1 MKALCAEHGQAF
13 LLPLGLY
20 DPSLP
25 LILFRIKPKPIK
37 TNKDINELEGERPI
51 MARMYYDTDAN
62 LDLLNGK
69 TVAIIGYGSQGH
81 AHALNLKDSGVNVV
95 VGLYEGSKSTA
106 KAEAE
111 GLTVKPVAD
120 AAASADMIMV
130 LLPDEVQRDIYTN
143 EIAPNLAEGNVLAF
157 AHGFNINFAQI
168 VPPAN
173 VDVVMIAPKGP
184 GHLVRRTY
192 EQGQGVPAL
201 FAVYQDASGQARD
214 RAMAYAKGI
223 GGTRAG
229 ILETTFR
236 EETET
241 DLFGE
246 QVVLCGGLSELIK
259 SGFQTLVEAG
269 YQPELAYFECLHEVK
284 LIVDLV
290 VEGGLA
296 KMRDSISNTAEY
308 GDYTRGPRIITD
320 ETRAEMKK
328 ILSEIQSGQFA
339 REFVLENMSGK
350 AGFNAIRRQE
360 AEHPIE
366 EVGKDLRAM
375 FSWLKKA

>member
-1 MKALCAEHGQAF
+1 
-13 LLPLGLY
+13 
-20 DPSLP
+20 
-25 LILFRIKPKPIK
+25 
-37 TNKDINELEGERPI
+37 
-51 MARMYYDTDAN
+51 MARMYYDADAN
-62 LDLLNGK
+62 LDLLAGK
-69 TVAIIGYGSQGH
+69 TIAIIGYGSQGH
-81 AHALNLKDSGVNVV
+81 AHALNLRDSGVNVI
-95 VGLYEGSKSTA
+95 VGLYPGSRSAA

-111 GLTVKPVAD
+111 GLPVKSVAD
-120 AAASADMIMV
+120 AAATADLIMI
-130 LLPDEVQRDIYTN
+130 LLPDEVQKAVFEN
-143 EIAPNLAEGNVLAF
+143 EIKPNLSAGNILAF
-157 AHGFNINFAQI
+157 AHGFNIHFAQV
-168 VPPAN
+168 VPPSD
-173 VDVVMIAPKGP
+173 VDVVMVAPKGP

-192 EQGQGVPAL
+192 EQGEGVPCL
-201 FAVYQDASGQARD
+201 FAVYQDATGQARD

-246 QVVLCGGLSELIK
+246 QVVLCGGLTALIK
-259 SGFQTLVEAG
+259 SGFETLVEAG
-269 YQPELAYFECLHEVK
+269 YQPELAYFECMHEVK

-290 VEGGLA
+290 VEGGLS

-320 ETRAEMKK
+320 ETRAEMRK
-328 ILSEIQSGQFA
+328 ILSEIQTGQFA
-339 REFVLENMSGK
+339 RDFVLENQSGK
-350 AGFNAIRRQE
+350 PGFTAMRRRE

-375 FSWLKKA
+375 FSWLKKV

>member
-1 MKALCAEHGQAF
+1 MH
-13 LLPLGLY
+13 
-20 DPSLP
+20 
-25 LILFRIKPKPIK
+25 
-37 TNKDINELEGERPI
+37 
-51 MARMYYDTDAN
+51 MARMYYDEDAN
-62 LDLLNGK
+62 LDLLAGK
-69 TVAIIGYGSQGH
+69 TIAIIGYGSQGH
-81 AHALNLKDSGVNVV
+81 AHALNLKDSGLNVI
-95 VGLYEGSKSTA
+95 VGLYPGSKSAA
-106 KAEAE
+106 KAEAA

-120 AAASADMIMV
+120 AAKAADFIMI
-130 LLPDEVQRDIYTN
+130 LLPDEVQKTVYKE
-143 EIAPNLAEGNVLAF
+143 EIEPNLEAGNVVAF
-157 AHGFNINFAQI
+157 AHGFNIHFSQV

-173 VDVVMIAPKGP
+173 VDVVMVAPKGP

-214 RAMAYAKGI
+214 RAMAYARGI

-246 QVVLCGGLSELIK
+246 QAVLCGGLSALIK
-259 SGFQTLVEAG
+259 AGFETLVEAG

-296 KMRDSISNTAEY
+296 EMRDSISNTAEY
-308 GDYTRGPRIITD
+308 GDYTRGPRVVNANTK
-320 ETRAEMKK
+320 AEMKK

-339 REFVLENMSGK
+339 REFVLENQSGK
-350 AGFNAIRRQE
+350 PGFTAMRRQE

-375 FSWLKKA
+375 FSWLKKV

>member
-1 MKALCAEHGQAF
+1 
-13 LLPLGLY
+13 
-20 DPSLP
+20 
-25 LILFRIKPKPIK
+25 
-37 TNKDINELEGERPI
+37 
-51 MARMYYDTDAN
+51 MYYDQDAN
-62 LDLLNGK
+62 LDLLAGK

-95 VGLYEGSKSTA
+95 VGLYTGSPSIQ
-106 KAEAE
+106 KAESAGLKVLAVAE
-111 GLTVKPVAD
+111 AAQTAD
-120 AAASADMIMV
+120 WIMI
-130 LLPDEVQRDIYTN
+130 LLPDEVQKTIYKA
-143 EIAPNLAEGNVLAF
+143 EIEPHLTEGKVLFF

-168 VPPAN
+168 VPPKF
-173 VDVVMIAPKGP
+173 VDVVMVAPKGP

-246 QVVLCGGLSELIK
+246 QVVLCGGLTALIK
-259 SGFQTLVEAG
+259 AGFDTLVEAG

-284 LIVDLV
+284 LIVDLI

-308 GDYTRGPRIITD
+308 GDLTRGPRIVTE
-320 ETRAEMKK
+320 ETRAEMRQ
-328 ILSEIQSGQFA
+328 ILSEIQTGQFA
-339 REFVLENMSGK
+339 REFVLENQAGK
-350 AGFNAIRRQE
+350 PGFTAMRRRE
-360 AEHPIE
+360 SEELIE

-375 FSWLKKA
+375 FSWLK

>member
-1 MKALCAEHGQAF
+1 
-13 LLPLGLY
+13 
-20 DPSLP
+20 
-25 LILFRIKPKPIK
+25 
-37 TNKDINELEGERPI
+37 
-51 MARMYYDTDAN
+51 MAQMYYDADAN

-81 AHALNLKDSGVNVV
+81 AHALNLKDSGVNVI
-95 VGLYEGSKSTA
+95 VGLYPGSKSIA
-106 KAEAE
+106 KAEAA
-111 GLTVKPVAD
+111 GLKVHSVAD
-120 AAASADMIMV
+120 AAAAADMIMI
-130 LLPDEVQRDIYTN
+130 LLPDEVQRTIYEN
-143 EIAPNLAEGNVLAF
+143 EILPNLKEGNILAF
-157 AHGFNINFAQI
+157 AHGFNIHFGQI
-168 VPPAN
+168 VPPEF

-229 ILETTFR
+229 ILQTTFR

-246 QVVLCGGLSELIK
+246 QAVLCGGLSALIQK
-259 SGFQTLVEAG
+259 GFETLVEAG

-308 GDYTRGPRIITD
+308 GDYTRGPRIVNDQTK
-320 ETRAEMKK
+320 AEMKK

-339 REFVLENMSGK
+339 REFVLENQSGK
-350 AGFNAIRRQE
+350 AGFTAMRRRE

-366 EVGKDLRAM
+366 EVGKDVRAH
-375 FSWLKKA
+375 FSWLKDQ

>member
-1 MKALCAEHGQAF
+1 
-13 LLPLGLY
+13 
-20 DPSLP
+20 
-25 LILFRIKPKPIK
+25 
-37 TNKDINELEGERPI
+37 
-51 MARMYYDTDAN
+51 MARMYYDEDAN
-62 LDLLNGK
+62 LDLLTGK

-81 AHALNLKDSGVNVV
+81 AHALNLKDSGVNVI
-95 VGLYEGSKSTA
+95 VGLYPGSKSTA
-106 KAEAE
+106 KAEAA
-111 GLTVKPVAD
+111 GLTVKNVAD
-120 AAASADMIMV
+120 AAKAADFIMI
-130 LLPDEVQRDIYTN
+130 LLPDEVQKTIYKN
-143 EIAPNLAEGNVLAF
+143 EIEPNLEAGNVLAF
-157 AHGFNINFAQI
+157 AHGFNIHFAQV
-168 VPPAN
+168 VPPAD
-173 VDVVMIAPKGP
+173 VDVVMVAPKGP

-201 FAVYQDASGQARD
+201 FAVYQDATGHARD
-214 RAMAYAKGI
+214 RAMAYARGI

-246 QVVLCGGLSELIK
+246 QAVLCGGLSALIK
-259 SGFQTLVEAG
+259 AGFETLVEAG

-296 KMRDSISNTAEY
+296 TMRDSISNTAEY
-308 GDYTRGPRIITD
+308 GDYTRGPRVVTAQ
-320 ETRAEMKK
+320 TKAEMKK

-339 REFVLENMSGK
+339 REFVLENQAGK
-350 AGFNAIRRQE
+350 PGFTAMRRQE

-366 EVGKDLRAM
+366 AVGKDLRAM

>member
-1 MKALCAEHGQAF
+1 
-13 LLPLGLY
+13 
-20 DPSLP
+20 
-25 LILFRIKPKPIK
+25 
-37 TNKDINELEGERPI
+37 
-51 MARMYYDTDAN
+51 MARMYYDEDAN
-62 LDLLNGK
+62 LDLLADK

-81 AHALNLKDSGVNVV
+81 AHALNLKDSGVNVII
-95 VGLYEGSKSTA
+95 GLYSGSKSA
-106 KAEAE
+106 SKAEAA
-111 GLTVKPVAD
+111 GLKVHSVAD
-120 AAASADMIMV
+120 AAKAADVIMI
-130 LLPDEVQRDIYTN
+130 LLPDEVQKSIYLE
-143 EIAPNLAEGNVLAF
+143 EIKPNLSAGNVLAF
-157 AHGFNINFAQI
+157 AHGFNIHFGQV
-168 VPPAN
+168 VPPDDI
-173 VDVVMIAPKGP
+173 DVVMIAPKGP

-192 EQGQGVPAL
+192 EQGEGVPCL
-201 FAVYQDASGQARD
+201 FAVFQDASGQARD
-214 RAMAYAKGI
+214 RAMAYAKGV

-246 QVVLCGGLSELIK
+246 QTVLCGGLSALIK
-259 SGFQTLVEAG
+259 AGFETLVEAG

-308 GDYTRGPRIITD
+308 GDYTRGPRLVNA
-320 ETRAEMKK
+320 ETKAEMKK

-339 REFVLENMSGK
+339 REFVLENQSGK
-350 AGFNAIRRQE
+350 PGFTAMRRQE

-366 EVGKDLRAM
+366 DVGKDLRAM
-375 FSWLKKA
+375 FSWLKKG

>member
-1 MKALCAEHGQAF
+1 
-13 LLPLGLY
+13 
-20 DPSLP
+20 
-25 LILFRIKPKPIK
+25 
-37 TNKDINELEGERPI
+37 
-51 MARMYYDTDAN
+51 MYYDDDAN
-62 LDLLNGK
+62 LDLFKEK

-95 VGLYEGSKSTA
+95 VGLYAGSKSAA
-106 KAEAE
+106 KATSE
-111 GLTVKPVAD
+111 GLKVLSVAEAS
-120 AAASADMIMV
+120 AAADLIMI
-130 LLPDEVQRDIYTN
+130 LLPDEAQKSVYLE
-143 EIAPNLAEGNVLAF
+143 EIKPNLKAGKVLAF
-157 AHGFNINFAQI
+157 AHGFNIHFGQV
-168 VPPAN
+168 VPPED
-173 VDVVMIAPKGP
+173 VDVIMVAPKGP

-192 EQGQGVPAL
+192 AQGEGVPAL
-201 FAVYQDASGQARD
+201 FAVYQDASGEARD
-214 RAMAYAKGI
+214 RALAYAKGI

-229 ILETTFR
+229 VLETSFR

-259 SGFQTLVEAG
+259 SGFETLVNAG
-269 YQPELAYFECLHEVK
+269 YQPEIAYFECLHEVK

-308 GDYTRGPRIITD
+308 GDYTRGPRIVTD
-320 ETRAEMKK
+320 ATRAEMRK
-328 ILSEIQSGQFA
+328 ILKEIQSGQFA
-339 REFVLENMSGK
+339 REFVLENQAGK
-350 AGFNAIRRQE
+350 PGFTAMRRQE

-375 FSWLKKA
+375 FSWLKKV

>member
-1 MKALCAEHGQAF
+1 
-13 LLPLGLY
+13 
-20 DPSLP
+20 
-25 LILFRIKPKPIK
+25 
-37 TNKDINELEGERPI
+37 
-51 MARMYYDTDAN
+51 MARMYYDEDAN
-62 LDLLNGK
+62 LDLLAGK
-69 TVAIIGYGSQGH
+69 TIAIIGYGSQGH
-81 AHALNLKDSGVNVV
+81 AHALNLKDSGLNVI
-95 VGLYEGSKSTA
+95 VGLYPGSKSAA
-106 KAEAE
+106 KAEAA
-111 GLTVKPVAD
+111 GLTVKNVAD
-120 AAASADMIMV
+120 AAKAADFIMI
-130 LLPDEVQRDIYTN
+130 LLPDEVQKTVYKN
-143 EIAPNLAEGNVLAF
+143 EIEPNLQEGNVLAF
-157 AHGFNINFAQI
+157 AHGFNIHFGQ
-168 VPPAN
+168 VLPPAN
-173 VDVVMIAPKGP
+173 VDVVMVAPKGP

-201 FAVYQDASGQARD
+201 FAVYQDASGRARD
-214 RAMAYAKGI
+214 RAMAYARGI

-246 QVVLCGGLSELIK
+246 QAVLCGGLSALIK
-259 SGFQTLVEAG
+259 AGFETLVEAG

-296 KMRDSISNTAEY
+296 TMRDSISNTAEY
-308 GDYTRGPRIITD
+308 GDYTRGPRIVNDT
-320 ETRAEMKK
+320 TKAEMRK

-339 REFVLENMSGK
+339 REFVLENQSGK
-350 AGFNAIRRQE
+350 PGFTAMRRQE

-375 FSWLKKA
+375 FSWLKKV